1 MQTSLARPIPGAEQ
15 ALRVGD
21 SGGEDPR
28 DVWLARALENPV
40 EFAQYIARH
49 NLAEQ
54 ELWVERL
61 SERAVSRGL
70 LDELVETLRAAGNE
84 SATWLADDFA
94 AQAAAEDSAGASGD
108 ASGESPGSAGIER

>member
-1 MQTSLARPIPGAEQ
+1 MPTALSRPIPGAAQ
-15 ALRVGD
+15 GLRVED

-61 SERAVSRGL
+61 SERALSRGL
-70 LDELVETLRAAGNE
+70 LTELVDGPARGGKREGVLAGRRFRRPGE
-84 SATWLADDFA
+84 
-94 AQAAAEDSAGASGD
+94 AEDSSAAGA
-108 ASGESPGSAGIER
+108 